1 MGLLGIGAILEK
13 SEGSLGVVRIGV
25 SVDRGIGIYNFIEL
39 YTIDLVFSIL
49 LISKCL
55 PQETQGCYH
64 IGARSNIGLHCY
76 MLGYI

>member
-13 SEGSLGVVRIGV
+13 SEGRLGVVRIGV

-55 PQETQGCYH
+55 P
-64 IGARSNIGLHCY
+64 
-76 MLGYI
+76 